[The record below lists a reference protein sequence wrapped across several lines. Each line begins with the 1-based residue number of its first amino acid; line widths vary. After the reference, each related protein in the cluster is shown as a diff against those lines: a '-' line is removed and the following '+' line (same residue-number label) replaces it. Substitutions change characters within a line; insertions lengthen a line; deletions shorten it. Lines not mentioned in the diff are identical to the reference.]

1 MSIIK
6 VSDLTFCY
14 EGRYDNIFEN
24 VSFQLDTDWRLGLT
38 GRNGRGKTTLLR
50 LLEGRYPYQ
59 GTIHASV
66 GFDYFPYAVEDP
78 SLCPMELLERI
89 CPDVASWRFLRE
101 LTPLEVSE
109 DALYRPF
116 STLSGGEQSKLL
128 LAMLFSRE
136 NRFLLIDEPTNH
148 LDQVGRALVSRYLR
162 GKKGFLLVSHDRAF
176 LDGCVD
182 HILSINRSSIEVQK
196 GNFSSWY
203 ENKRRQDAFELS
215 QNERLKKEIGRLKE
229 AARQSS
235 DWADRV
241 EGTKIGKNSA
251 KVKGLA
257 DAMGGRDFVAEQSRR
272 MQQRR
277 KNLERRQQNAI
288 EEKSALLKDIERS
301 DALKLHPLTHHAQ
314 RLAALREVSIDYGG
328 GVVCS
333 GVSFTVTQGDRVA
346 LCGAN
351 GCGKSSVLKL
361 LCGQDIPYSGTLET
375 ASRLVISYVPQNAS
389 GLRGRLRD
397 YAAGYGLDES
407 LFLTILRKLGFE
419 RVQFEK
425 DMGDYSAGQKKKV
438 LLARSLCQSAH
449 LYVWDEPLNYIDV
462 LSRIQI
468 EELLQAFRP
477 TLLFVEHD
485 RVFCENIATKTVEL

>member
-1 MSIIK
+1 MSIIQ
-6 VSDLTFCY
+6 VTDLTFCY
-14 EGRYDNIFEN
+14 EGSYDNIFEN
-24 VSFQLDTDWRLGLT
+24 VSFQIDTDWRLGLT

-50 LLEGRYPYQ
+50 LLQGQYPYQ
-59 GTIHASV
+59 GTIRASV
-66 GFDYFPYAVEDP
+66 GFDYFPYDVPDP
-78 SLCPMELLERI
+78 EQCPMKLLARI
-89 CPDVASWRFLRE
+89 CPEVPQWRFLRE
-101 LTPLEVSE
+101 LAPLEVAE

-182 HILSINRSSIEVQK
+182 HILSINRNGIDIQR

-203 ENKRRQDAFELS
+203 ENKARQDAFELA
-215 QNERLKKEIGRLKE
+215 QNQQLKKEIGRLQE

-235 DWADRV
+235 AWADKV
-241 EGTKIGKNSA
+241 ESSKIGKNSA
-251 KVKGLA
+251 KVKGIA
-257 DAMGGRDFVAEQSRR
+257 DAMGGRAYIGEQSRR

-277 KNLERRQQNAI
+277 KNLERRQQTAI
-288 EEKSALLKDIERS
+288 AEKSALLKNIENNEV
-301 DALKLHPLTHHAQ
+301 LKLHPLTHYAR
-314 RLAALREVSIDYGG
+314 RLVTLRDVAIDYGG
-328 GVVCS
+328 GPVCG
-333 GVSFTVTQGDRVA
+333 GVSFSVEQGDRAA
-346 LCGAN
+346 LCGPN
-351 GCGKSSVLKL
+351 GCGKSSILKL
-361 LCGQDIPYSGTLET
+361 LCGQDIPYAGTLET
-375 ASRLVISYVPQNAS
+375 ASGLTVSYVPQDTS
-389 GLRGRLRD
+389 GLRGGLRD
-397 YAAGYGLDES
+397 YAAGYGIDES
-407 LFLTILRKLGFE
+407 LFMTILRKLGFE

-468 EELLQAFRP
+468 EELLLTFRP

-485 RVFCENIATKTVEL
+485 RVFCEKIARKTIEL

>member
-1 MSIIK
+1 M
-6 VSDLTFCY
+6 
-14 EGRYDNIFEN
+14 
-24 VSFQLDTDWRLGLT
+24 
-38 GRNGRGKTTLLR
+38 
-50 LLEGRYPYQ
+50 
-59 GTIHASV
+59 
-66 GFDYFPYAVEDP
+66 
-78 SLCPMELLERI
+78 
-89 CPDVASWRFLRE
+89 
-101 LTPLEVSE
+101 SE

-148 LDQVGRALVSRYLR
+148 LDQLGRALVSRYLR

-235 DWADRV
+235 DWADKV
-241 EGTKIGKNSA
+241 ENSKIGKNSA
-251 KVKGLA
+251 KVKGTA
-257 DAMGGRDFVAEQSRR
+257 DAMGGRAFIGEQSRR

-301 DALKLHPLTHHAQ
+301 DALKLHPLTHHSQ

-375 ASRLVISYVPQNAS
+375 ASRLVISYVPQDAS

-485 RVFCENIATKTVEL
+485 RVFCENIATKTVEM

>member
-1 MSIIK
+1 MSIIQ
-6 VSDLTFCY
+6 VTNLTFCY
-14 EGRYDNIFEN
+14 EGSYDNIFEN
-24 VSFQLDTDWRLGLT
+24 VSFQIDTDWRLGLT

-50 LLEGRYPYQ
+50 LLQGQYPYQ
-59 GTIHASV
+59 GTIRASV
-66 GFDYFPYAVEDP
+66 GFDYFPYDVPDP
-78 SLCPMELLERI
+78 EQCPMKLLARI
-89 CPDVASWRFLRE
+89 CPEVPQWRFLRE
-101 LTPLEVSE
+101 LAPLEVAE

-148 LDQVGRALVSRYLR
+148 LDQVGRALMSRYLS

-182 HILSINRSSIEVQK
+182 HILSINRNGIDIQR

-203 ENKRRQDAFELS
+203 ENKARQDAFELA
-215 QNERLKKEIGRLKE
+215 QNQQLKKEIGRLQE

-235 DWADRV
+235 AWADKV
-241 EGTKIGKNSA
+241 ESSKIGKNSA
-251 KVKGLA
+251 KVKGIA
-257 DAMGGRDFVAEQSRR
+257 DAMGGRAYIGEQSRR

-277 KNLERRQQNAI
+277 KNLERRQQTAI
-288 EEKSALLKDIERS
+288 AEKSALLKNIENNEV
-301 DALKLHPLTHHAQ
+301 LKLHPLTHYAR
-314 RLAALREVSIDYGG
+314 RLVTLRDVAIDYGG
-328 GVVCS
+328 GPVCG
-333 GVSFTVTQGDRVA
+333 GVSFSVEQGDRAA
-346 LCGAN
+346 LCGPN
-351 GCGKSSVLKL
+351 GCGKSSILKL
-361 LCGQDIPYSGTLET
+361 LCGQDIPYAGTLET
-375 ASRLVISYVPQNAS
+375 ASGLTVSYVPQDTS
-389 GLRGRLRD
+389 GLRGGLRD
-397 YAAGYGLDES
+397 YAAGYGIDES
-407 LFLTILRKLGFE
+407 LFMTILRKLGFE

-468 EELLQAFRP
+468 EELLLTFRP

-485 RVFCENIATKTVEL
+485 RVFCEKIARKTIEL

>member
-14 EGRYDNIFEN
+14 EGSYDNIFEN

-148 LDQVGRALVSRYLR
+148 LDQLGRALVSRYLR
-162 GKKGFLLVSHDRAF
+162 SKKGFLLVSHDRAF

-251 KVKGLA
+251 KVKGTA
-257 DAMGGRDFVAEQSRR
+257 DAMGGRAFIAEQSRR

-288 EEKSALLKDIERS
+288 EEKSAGS
-301 DALKLHPLTHHAQ
+301 
-314 RLAALREVSIDYGG
+314 AAG
-328 GVVCS
+328 GVHRLRRWGRVQRRILHRDAGRPRGAVRGKRLRQVQCS
-333 GVSFTVTQGDRVA
+333 QAAVRAGYPLFRHLGDSQPA
-346 LCGAN
+346 GH
-351 GCGKSSVLKL
+351 L
-361 LCGQDIPYSGTLET
+361 LR
-375 ASRLVISYVPQNAS
+375 AA
-389 GLRGRLRD
+389 GRLRSAGP
-397 YAAGYGLDES
+397 AAG
-407 LFLTILRKLGFE
+407 LRR
-419 RVQFEK
+419 RV
-425 DMGDYSAGQKKKV
+425 
-438 LLARSLCQSAH
+438 RS
-449 LYVWDEPLNYIDV
+449 
-462 LSRIQI
+462 R
-468 EELLQAFRP
+468 
-477 TLLFVEHD
+477 
-485 RVFCENIATKTVEL
+485 